1 MSALFNL
8 AIAATLFGFAWLVW
22 GALRP
27 RPSDTAHAE
36 QAAAAREVDDL
47 ELLYSQPAYD
57 PAWNAGPERLW
68 DAVLDQPEEE
78 DQR

>member
-8 AIAATLFGFAWLVW
+8 VIAATLFGLAWLVW
-22 GALRP
+22 GATRT

-36 QAAAAREVDDL
+36 QATAAREIDEL

-57 PAWNAGPERLW
+57 PAWNAGLERLW
-68 DAVLDQPEEE
+68 DALRDEQQKGDQ
-78 DQR
+78 Q